1 MNFECQFNGQ
11 TEKEYVIFKTT
22 IMKTEM
28 LNKQKY
34 FMQCLQATK
43 NKTKTS
49 QDAQKTIFF
58 IFLPMVIAGTIIK
71 E

>member
-1 MNFECQFNGQ
+1 
-11 TEKEYVIFKTT
+11 
-22 IMKTEM
+22 MKTEM

-34 FMQCLQATK
+34 FMQGLQATK

-58 IFLPMVIAGTIIK
+58 NSFCQYGNCRSILCK
-71 E
+71 EFFANYKVTKYTNKG

>member
-1 MNFECQFNGQ
+1 
-11 TEKEYVIFKTT
+11 
-22 IMKTEM
+22 MKTEM

-34 FMQCLQATK
+34 FMQGLQATK